1 VAQISETEIQ
11 RIVQDVLRSLGNEA
25 TRAAPAAA
33 GPPVSPAAAPST
45 APPVTGD
52 HGVFERVDEAV
63 AASEAAFHALGE
75 VTLAQRGEIIR
86 AIRRTCEANAE
97 DFSRRTVEETGI
109 GRVDHKIEKHLAAA
123 RLTPGIEDLEQKAWT
138 GDHGLT
144 VVEMAP
150 WGVIGAVLPATHP
163 VPTLTSNAIGMI
175 AAGNSVYF
183 GPHPASK
190 AVSAHAVRLYNQA
203 IVAAGGPRNLI
214 TTVQNPTIEA
224 AQEMFKHPTVSLL
237 VITGGP
243 GVVKAAMSA
252 SKKAICAGPGNP
264 PVVVDETADLKKAA
278 RDIFTGA
285 TFDNNI
291 ICISEKEVFCVESVF
306 EELKRNLIDCGS
318 YELSSY
324 QIEQLAKLAF
334 GVETATTCAGAR
346 LNRDMVGRDASVL
359 AKMIGLTVDPGIE
372 LLIGETEFGNVF
384 VQEEQMMPFLP
395 LVRCPNVDQAI
406 DMAKRAERNFR
417 HTAIIHSKNV
427 ETMTKMAK
435 VMDCSVFVKNG
446 PSMAGDGLG
455 GEGYMSF
462 SIATPTGE
470 GITSTRTF
478 TRQRRC
484 TLVDYFRIV

>member
-1 VAQISETEIQ
+1 MAQISESEIQ
-11 RIVQDVLRSLGNEA
+11 KIVQDVLRTLGKESPP
-25 TRAAPAAA
+25 APAPTVSAPTSPA
-33 GPPVSPAAAPST
+33 PVST
-45 APPVTGD
+45 PPVTGD
-52 HGVFERVDEAV
+52 NGVFERVDEAAAAAEV
-63 AASEAAFHALGE
+63 AFRELSGM
-75 VTLAQRGEIIR
+75 TLAQRGEVIR
-86 AIRRTCEANAE
+86 AIRHTCEANAE
-97 DFSRRTVEETGI
+97 DFSRRSVEETGI

-150 WGVIGAVLPATHP
+150 WGVIGAVLPSTHP
-163 VPTLTSNAIGMI
+163 VPTMTSNAIGMI
-175 AAGNSVYF
+175 AAGNSVVF
-183 GPHPASK
+183 GPHPRSK
-190 AVSAHAVRLYNQA
+190 AVAAYAVKMYNQA

-224 AQEMFKHPTVSLL
+224 AQELFKHPKIALL

-243 GVVKAAMSA
+243 GVVKAAMNSGKRA
-252 SKKAICAGPGNP
+252 VCAGPGNP

-278 RDIFTGA
+278 RDIFAGA

-291 ICISEKEVFCVESVF
+291 LCIGEKEVFCIEPVF
-306 EELKRNLIDCGS
+306 DELKRNLIDCGS

-324 QIEQLAKLAF
+324 QIEQLAKVAF

-346 LNRDMVGRDASVL
+346 LNRDLVGKDASVL
-359 AKMIGLTVDPGIE
+359 AKAIGLTVDPSIQ
-372 LLIGETEFGNVF
+372 LLIGETTFDNVF
-384 VQEEQMMPFLP
+384 VQEEQMMSFLP
-395 LVRCPNVDQAI
+395 LVRCRNVDEAI
-406 DMAKRAERNFR
+406 DMARRAEHDFR

-435 VMDCSVFVKNG
+435 IMDCTVFVKNG

-470 GITSTRTF
+470 GITSARTF